1 MSTDLLKFVDLV
13 DEMREAQKE
22 LEMHSKNDYE
32 EYLDLWS
39 DVETLESKVD
49 KMLQTLKRNNN
60 EKIIICIICRLCG
73 NFLYKY

>member
-1 MSTDLLKFVDLV
+1 MSTDLLQFVELV
-13 DEMREAQKE
+13 DEMRQAQKE

-60 EKIIICIICRLCG
+60 E
-73 NFLYKY
+73 

>member
-1 MSTDLLKFVDLV
+1 MSTDLLKFVELV

-60 EKIIICIICRLCG
+60 E
-73 NFLYKY
+73 

>member
-13 DEMREAQKE
+13 DEMRQAQKE

-39 DVETLESKVD
+39 DVESLESKVD
-49 KMLQTLKRNNN
+49 KMLQTLK
-60 EKIIICIICRLCG
+60 K
-73 NFLYKY
+73 KQ

>member
-13 DEMREAQKE
+13 DEMRQAKKE

-39 DVETLESKVD
+39 HVETLESKVD

-60 EKIIICIICRLCG
+60 E
-73 NFLYKY
+73 

>member
-1 MSTDLLKFVDLV
+1 MSTDLLQFVELV
-13 DEMREAQKE
+13 DELRQAQKE

-60 EKIIICIICRLCG
+60 E
-73 NFLYKY
+73 

>member
-1 MSTDLLKFVDLV
+1 MADNNYMKFVDLV
-13 DEMREAQKE
+13 DEMRQAQKE

-60 EKIIICIICRLCG
+60 E
-73 NFLYKY
+73 